1 MTSQGTDNTDDLF
14 MMDLFRS
21 ELETGVGTLDQGL
34 TGLDSG
40 QSQET
45 LDTLVR
51 AAHSIKGAARI
62 VGLNS
67 IVSLA
72 SVMENTLTSIRD
84 GKSIPGPEQVD
95 LLREGTDIFRTLS
108 GLDTP
113 EIPECMKKEESKID
127 IVCAQ
132 FQALLSKGADDTTRE
147 PTPPKPEHKS
157 VESIHEDFDISMLEL
172 FRVELENHSHIL
184 EKGLVEIEDDS
195 SPEKIE
201 PLMRAAHSIKGAA
214 RIVNLNLEVSLAHAM
229 EDVLSAAQH
238 GNLTLTSEHID
249 ILLRVNDIF
258 LYMSSLSVQEIPGSL
273 VEHSLNVKKLTQSL
287 IDILTGKPFE
297 SSLQSALKP
306 PPEPTEKKAETQKEE
321 LYVRVLTDKMNR
333 ILSLAGESLVQAK
346 STQSFYKSLLNIK
359 EKHLEISSTI
369 ENALLRLRET
379 NGSDFIR
386 EKIALAAKILEQ
398 CCDNL
403 YRQIDSYEM
412 FSRHIENAAERL
424 YNEVVG
430 ARMRPFSD
438 GTRGFPRMIR
448 DLAKKMGKNINFVMS
463 GESTRVDGDILEN
476 LESPLTHI
484 LRNAVDHGMETPE
497 ERIAA
502 GKQPEG
508 TILLEARHIFGML
521 NIIIK
526 DDGRGINIEKIRE
539 KVVAS
544 GQVSADMVVNLS
556 QSELYDFMFLPGFST
571 QGTITE
577 VSGRGVG
584 LDVVSA
590 MLQTVG
596 GNISIESELGKGTT
610 FRLLLPLTLSVLPT
624 LVVEI
629 NNEPYALP
637 LTKIDHVLEI
647 SEDELHVIENQQFC
661 TFENELI
668 GVVNAQQI
676 LQLPLNEKTSESVK
690 LAIFSDMLSHRL
702 SRHGLVVDRFIGQY
716 ELVVRPLDP
725 RLGKIPNISAG
736 AILEDGSTVLI
747 LDIDDVVR
755 SIDDIFS
762 GGKIEKVS
770 GKKIQKSSGK
780 KRILVVDDSLTVRE
794 VERKLLQNS
803 GYEVLTAVDGM
814 DGWNKLIN
822 STFDLIISDVDM
834 PRMNGIELVSKIKGD
849 PKQKKLPVMI
859 ISYKDREEYKR
870 KGLDAGANYYLTKA
884 SFHDESLLKAVRDLI
899 GEP

>member
-1 MTSQGTDNTDDLF
+1 
-14 MMDLFRS
+14 
-21 ELETGVGTLDQGL
+21 
-34 TGLDSG
+34 
-40 QSQET
+40 
-45 LDTLVR
+45 
-51 AAHSIKGAARI
+51 
-62 VGLNS
+62 
-67 IVSLA
+67 
-72 SVMENTLTSIRD
+72 
-84 GKSIPGPEQVD
+84 
-95 LLREGTDIFRTLS
+95 
-108 GLDTP
+108 
-113 EIPECMKKEESKID
+113 
-127 IVCAQ
+127 
-132 FQALLSKGADDTTRE
+132 
-147 PTPPKPEHKS
+147 
-157 VESIHEDFDISMLEL
+157 
-172 FRVELENHSHIL
+172 
-184 EKGLVEIEDDS
+184 
-195 SPEKIE
+195 
-201 PLMRAAHSIKGAA
+201 
-214 RIVNLNLEVSLAHAM
+214 
-229 EDVLSAAQH
+229 
-238 GNLTLTSEHID
+238 
-249 ILLRVNDIF
+249 
-258 LYMSSLSVQEIPGSL
+258 
-273 VEHSLNVKKLTQSL
+273 
-287 IDILTGKPFE
+287 
-297 SSLQSALKP
+297 
-306 PPEPTEKKAETQKEE
+306 
-321 LYVRVLTDKMNR
+321 
-333 ILSLAGESLVQAK
+333 
-346 STQSFYKSLLNIK
+346 
-359 EKHLEISSTI
+359 
-369 ENALLRLRET
+369 
-379 NGSDFIR
+379 
-386 EKIALAAKILEQ
+386 
-398 CCDNL
+398 
-403 YRQIDSYEM
+403 
-412 FSRHIENAAERL
+412 
-424 YNEVVG
+424 
-430 ARMRPFSD
+430 
-438 GTRGFPRMIR
+438 
-448 DLAKKMGKNINFVMS
+448 MS